1 MVSYSKCKRG
11 LALKKQQG
19 NILVMFT
26 IGLFVL
32 IAMAALA
39 IDSGHL
45 LLNKSRL
52 QNITDAAAL
61 HAAKTVDSGGSHIDA
76 RAAVIE
82 ILVLNLA
89 HRDNFEIRD
98 ALNLSAVDT
107 SATQVTAQINVDFS
121 EKADPFIHSDDAQKA
136 RYVKVEI
143 GNLNLNNFLADIM
156 NFSKRIAAASLAGPS
171 TAVVE
176 CPKELVPMLVCASDP
191 SDIPVPG
198 GSTMYGL
205 PFNQLYAMKIGSN
218 TDSPIGAGNFQ
229 LIRLGENSGAADIRA
244 AMAGEAFDDGETCFS
259 SEGPDSLISTEPG
272 NTVGPSAQGINT
284 RLGSWQGPVNKNDH
298 PRDWNICQGPQVTLD
313 ENGAISTET
322 QGNAY
327 LYSQYQADTQAHLD
341 TGQTRCSD
349 LDNPALAVDGDI
361 DSTAPNV
368 NERRILNVVI
378 GDCTGK
384 NHGASDI
391 PYLGLGCF
399 FLTQDMDAG
408 GQDAF
413 LVGEFLYDCS
423 VEGFPSGVAVNNPGP
438 YTIVLYHV
446 PESKDS

>member
-11 LALKKQQG
+11 QAPKKQQG

-61 HAAKTVDSGGSHIDA
+61 HAAKTVDDGGSHINA

-98 ALNLSAVDT
+98 ALNLSSVDT
-107 SATQVTAQINVDFS
+107 AATQVTAQINVDFS
-121 EKADPFIHSDDAQKA
+121 MRPDPFVSSASEDAH
-136 RYVKVEI
+136 YVKVEI
-143 GNLNLNNFLADIM
+143 RNLNLNNFLADIL
-156 NFSKRIAAASLAGPS
+156 NFSKRVSATALAGPS

-218 TDSPIGAGNFQ
+218 TASPIGPGNFQ
-229 LIRLGENSGAADIRA
+229 LIRLGGNTGAADIRA
-244 AMAGEAFDDGETCFS
+244 AMAGEAFNDGETCFS
-259 SEGPDSLISTEPG
+259 PTSLIPTEPG

-298 PRDWNICQGPQVTLD
+298 PRDWNICQGPQITLD
-313 ENGAISTET
+313 ESGAVSTET

-378 GDCTGK
+378 GNCTDK
-384 NHGASDI
+384 NHGSSI

-408 GQDAF
+408 GQNAF

-423 VEGFPSGVAVNNPGP
+423 VEGFPSGVAVYNPGP